1 VNKKEQNLLIIV
13 IIIIVGATA
22 IIVSLAVA
30 AQQEREF
37 EQQYALKQF
46 FGGMNF
52 AYGQQLNSTNSTD
65 IIYAR
70 LNTEILQEEKRLN
83 ALEELRNYCFHHA
96 SDPNPVKD
104 LIDKGFLPESFTGE
118 TCKSVKVTI
127 DKIEPDLQVK
137 RQKLMDIANKL
148 REEHRTKYEKYLI
161 ELAMNN
167 TKFNNC
173 LGLGT
178 SVELCYDTYI
188 GNRPLPGQ

>member
-13 IIIIVGATA
+13 IIVIVGATA

-52 AYGQQLNSTNSTD
+52 AYGQQLNNTNSTD
-65 IIYAR
+65 VIKFK
-70 LNTEILQEEKRLN
+70 LNVEIVKEQLN
-83 ALEELRNYCFHHA
+83 ALEEVRNYCFQHA
-96 SDPNPVKD
+96 SDPNPIQD

-118 TCKSVKVTI
+118 TCKSVKVMV
-127 DKIEPDLQVK
+127 E
-137 RQKLMDIANKL
+137 KLMDIVEKY
-148 REEHRTKYEKYLI
+148 RTPYEAYLI

-173 LGLGT
+173 LDQKM
-178 SVELCYDTYI
+178 SVVFCYDTYI
-188 GNRPLPGQ
+188 GNRPPPRQ